1 MLKIAGVV
9 VLYNPQ
15 KDFVENILGYL
26 NQLELLY
33 IVENSERSNSI
44 VISELK
50 LNKNVQEIESRGN
63 IGLAAAL
70 NIAANRALTDGFDL
84 LLTMDQDSRI
94 SDKYILTM
102 LKEFERDD
110 KIGILSPFVVHNKNP
125 KKSINTGIENV
136 MTAMTS
142 GSIIKL
148 SAHQKIGGY
157 LEKLFI
163 DYVDNEYCLRMKN
176 FGFKIQKLN
185 SVYVYH
191 ELGNVKTRKFL
202 YKKVFP
208 TNHSPLRLYYRTRNR
223 FYMYKIYKNKF
234 PEYIKFDKWVFLKE
248 VFKVFLYE
256 ERKIEKIKMIIL
268 GYLDFKR
275 NKFGKYVV
283 DK

>member
-1 MLKIAGVV
+1 MLKITGVV

-33 IVENSERSNSI
+33 IVDNSERTNSN
-44 VISELK
+44 VIGELK

-94 SDKYILTM
+94 SNDYINTM
-102 LKEFERDD
+102 LKEFERDNN
-110 KIGILSPFVVHNKNP
+110 IGILTPFIVHNKNP
-125 KKSINTGIENV
+125 KKPINTGIENI

-148 SAHQKIGGY
+148 SAHQKIGGF

-208 TNHSPLRLYYRTRNR
+208 TNHSSLRLYYRTRNR

-234 PEYIKFDKWVFLKE
+234 PKYINFDKWVFLKE

-256 ERKIEKIKMIIL
+256 EKKIEKIKMIIL